1 MAGACRSAF
10 TLGELTEMRYFLAFM
25 ALYLLA
31 GWLIV
36 GLPQGSCT
44 SEQRSRDPGAC
55 GMQVVI
61 RDSLLWPWRVR

>member
-1 MAGACRSAF
+1 
-10 TLGELTEMRYFLAFM
+10 MRYFLALV

-44 SEQRSRDPGAC
+44 SEQRARDPDAC